1 MSSLYDQRFEHD
13 ACGIGAVID
22 IDGKKSHK
30 VVDDALSIVEK
41 LEHRAGK
48 DASGEIGDGVGIMV
62 QISHKFFKKVSKELR
77 IDIGSERDY
86 GIGMFFFPKD
96 SKEQR
101 KAMRLFEVICQKEGV
116 EFLAWRE
123 VPVNEECLSSKAL
136 DSKPSI
142 YQCFVKRRGDIEK
155 GLDFDRK
162 LYIIRRVFEQS
173 SEGTYVCSFSSRTL
187 VYKGMFLVAQLRNF
201 YKDLQSE
208 EYVSAIAMV
217 HSRFS

>member
-96 SKEQR
+96 SKER
-101 KAMRLFEVICQKEGV
+101 GKAMR
-116 EFLAWRE
+116 
-123 VPVNEECLSSKAL
+123 
-136 DSKPSI
+136 
-142 YQCFVKRRGDIEK
+142 
-155 GLDFDRK
+155 
-162 LYIIRRVFEQS
+162 
-173 SEGTYVCSFSSRTL
+173 
-187 VYKGMFLVAQLRNF
+187 
-201 YKDLQSE
+201 
-208 EYVSAIAMV
+208 
-217 HSRFS
+217 

>member
-62 QISHKFFKKVSKELR
+62 QISHKFFKKVSRELK

-142 YQCFVKRRGDIEK
+142 YQCFV
-155 GLDFDRK
+155 
-162 LYIIRRVFEQS
+162 
-173 SEGTYVCSFSSRTL
+173 
-187 VYKGMFLVAQLRNF
+187 
-201 YKDLQSE
+201 
-208 EYVSAIAMV
+208 MV
-217 HSRFS
+217 